1 MLEGGGDWFSGLQE
15 GSYKKKT
22 KKNCT
27 EERRRRKLKK
37 SSGERE
43 SESESWKLLC
53 SKVREASIQIFFE
66 VLKKNLFEKSYSRPH
81 LAIKIPKILL
91 RPLSISPPEKNK
103 YCLLQSMETGFKVF
117 VWSFFFSKEGQNPRQ
132 GRHPTGPAV
141 LQYYKVDDS
150 GRVQRLKKECPNAEC
165 GAGTF
170 MANHFDRHYCGKRGL
185 TYVYQKADGD

>member
-1 MLEGGGDWFSGLQE
+1 MRAE
-15 GSYKKKT
+15 
-22 KKNCT
+22 NC
-27 EERRRRKLKK
+27 
-37 SSGERE
+37 
-43 SESESWKLLC
+43 C
-53 SKVREASIQIFFE
+53 AA
-66 VLKKNLFEKSYSRPH
+66 N
-81 LAIKIPKILL
+81 
-91 RPLSISPPEKNK
+91 
-103 YCLLQSMETGFKVF
+103 
-117 VWSFFFSKEGQNPRQ
+117 KEGQDPRQ